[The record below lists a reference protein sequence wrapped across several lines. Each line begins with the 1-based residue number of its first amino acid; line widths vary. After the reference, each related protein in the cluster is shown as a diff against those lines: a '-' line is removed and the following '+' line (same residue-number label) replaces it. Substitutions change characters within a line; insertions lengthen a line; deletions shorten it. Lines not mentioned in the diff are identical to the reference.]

1 MRKAC
6 MAGISVLIGI
16 SMLAG
21 CGKSLDADTDTV
33 YVQKNG
39 TVLSV
44 DVETLDKDYY
54 DETELK
60 DYVTD
65 AVSTYTGEHGKS
77 AVKLENLSVKDGTAT
92 LKMEYKT
99 PEDYTGFNGIELYEG
114 KVVKALAAGY
124 DFKTD
129 FVSVE
134 DGKVTGTATKEE
146 IYSGEDLKVVIIKAN
161 RDVKVDGTICYVSSE
176 NVKLTGTDSV
186 SIRDGYSLNNGSTAD
201 ESDSDEN
208 IADGTES
215 IGGSTE
221 VSDTDVNDDTTYVK
235 DDGAFETDV
244 YTYIIYK

>member
-6 MAGISVLIGI
+6 MAGIGVLIGI

-21 CGKSLDADTDTV
+21 CGKSLNADTDTV

-39 TVLSV
+39 TVLTV

-65 AVSTYTGEHGKS
+65 AVSAYTEEHGKNT
-77 AVKLENLSVKDGTAT
+77 VKLEGLSVKDSTAT
-92 LKMEYKT
+92 LKMKYKT

-124 DFKTD
+124 DFNTD
-129 FVSVE
+129 FASVE

-146 IYSGEDLKVVIIKAN
+146 IYSGDDLKAVIIKAN
-161 RDVKVDGTICYVSSE
+161 RDVKVDGTICYVSTE
-176 NVKLTGTDSV
+176 NVKLTGADSV
-186 SIRDGYSLNNGSTAD
+186 SIRDGYSLN
-201 ESDSDEN
+201 SDNVSDEN
-208 IADGTES
+208 ASGGTENV
-215 IGGSTE
+215 GGSTE
-221 VSDTDVNDDTTYVK
+221 ISDTDVNDDTAYVK

>member
-1 MRKAC
+1 MKRAC
-6 MAGISVLIGI
+6 MAGIGVLIGI

-21 CGKSLDADTDTV
+21 CGKSLNADADTV

-65 AVSTYTGEHGKS
+65 AISTYTEENGKNT
-77 AVKLENLSVKDGTAT
+77 VKLENLSVKDGTAT
-92 LKMEYKT
+92 LKMKYKT
-99 PEDYTGFNGIELYEG
+99 PEDYSGFNGIELYEG

-124 DFKTD
+124 DFNVD

-134 DGKVTGTATKEE
+134 DGKVTGAATKEE
-146 IYSGEDLKVVIIKAN
+146 IYSGDDLKAVIIKAN
-161 RDVKVDGTICYVSSE
+161 TDVKVDGTICFVSSE

-186 SIRDGYSLNNGSTAD
+186 SIREGYSLSSTESESVNN
-201 ESDSDEN
+201 
-208 IADGTES
+208 GTES
-215 IGGSTE
+215 VGGTTE
-221 VSDTDVNDDTTYVK
+221 AAGTDVDDTTAYVQ

>member
-21 CGKSLDADTDTV
+21 GKSLDADTDTV

-92 LKMEYKT
+92 LKMKYKT

-114 KVVKALAAGY
+114 KVVKALAA
-124 DFKTD
+124 
-129 FVSVE
+129 
-134 DGKVTGTATKEE
+134 
-146 IYSGEDLKVVIIKAN
+146 
-161 RDVKVDGTICYVSSE
+161 
-176 NVKLTGTDSV
+176 DSV
-186 SIRDGYSLNNGSTAD
+186 SIRDGYSLNSGSTAD

>member
-92 LKMEYKT
+92 LKMKYKT

-161 RDVKVDGTICYVSSE
+161 S
-176 NVKLTGTDSV
+176 L
-186 SIRDGYSLNNGSTAD
+186 SIRDGYSLNSGSTAD

>member
-6 MAGISVLIGI
+6 MAGIGVLIGI

-21 CGKSLDADTDTV
+21 CGKSLNADTDTV

-39 TVLSV
+39 TVLTV

-65 AVSTYTGEHGKS
+65 AVSAYTEEHGKNT
-77 AVKLENLSVKDGTAT
+77 VKLEGLSVKDSTAT
-92 LKMEYKT
+92 LKMKYKT

-124 DFKTD
+124 DFNTD

-146 IYSGEDLKVVIIKAN
+146 IYSGDDLKAVIIKAN
-161 RDVKVDGTICYVSSE
+161 RDVKVDGTICYVSTE
-176 NVKLTGTDSV
+176 NVKLTGADSV
-186 SIRDGYSLNNGSTAD
+186 SIRDGYSLN
-201 ESDSDEN
+201 SDNVSDEN
-208 IADGTES
+208 DSGGTENV
-215 IGGSTE
+215 GGSTE
-221 VSDTDVNDDTTYVK
+221 ISDTDVNDDTAYVK
-235 DDGAFETDV
+235 DDGTFETDV

>member
-77 AVKLENLSVKDGTAT
+77 AVKLENLSVKDGTAI
-92 LKMEYKT
+92 LKMKYKT
-99 PEDYTGFNGIELYEG
+99 PEKLLRHSQQDMISRQIL
-114 KVVKALAAGY
+114 
-124 DFKTD
+124 
-129 FVSVE
+129 SVWKME
-134 DGKVTGTATKEE
+134 
-146 IYSGEDLKVVIIKAN
+146 
-161 RDVKVDGTICYVSSE
+161 R
-176 NVKLTGTDSV
+176 
-186 SIRDGYSLNNGSTAD
+186 
-201 ESDSDEN
+201 
-208 IADGTES
+208 
-215 IGGSTE
+215 
-221 VSDTDVNDDTTYVK
+221 
-235 DDGAFETDV
+235 
-244 YTYIIYK
+244 

>member
-65 AVSTYTGEHGKS
+65 VLI
-77 AVKLENLSVKDGTAT
+77 VLRQD
-92 LKMEYKT
+92 MC
-99 PEDYTGFNGIELYEG
+99 
-114 KVVKALAAGY
+114 
-124 DFKTD
+124 
-129 FVSVE
+129 
-134 DGKVTGTATKEE
+134 
-146 IYSGEDLKVVIIKAN
+146 IILRKPTRWSRN
-161 RDVKVDGTICYVSSE
+161 
-176 NVKLTGTDSV
+176 
-186 SIRDGYSLNNGSTAD
+186 
-201 ESDSDEN
+201 
-208 IADGTES
+208 
-215 IGGSTE
+215 
-221 VSDTDVNDDTTYVK
+221 
-235 DDGAFETDV
+235 F
-244 YTYIIYK
+244 

>member
-92 LKMEYKT
+92 LKMKYKT
-99 PEDYTGFNGIELYEG
+99 PEDYTGFNGIALYEG
-114 KVVKALAAGY
+114 KVV
-124 DFKTD
+124 
-129 FVSVE
+129 
-134 DGKVTGTATKEE
+134 
-146 IYSGEDLKVVIIKAN
+146 IIKAI

-186 SIRDGYSLNNGSTAD
+186 SIRDGYSLNSGSTAD

-244 YTYIIYK
+244 YTYIINK

>member
-92 LKMEYKT
+92 LKMKYKT

-146 IYSGEDLKVVIIKAN
+146 IYSGEDL
-161 RDVKVDGTICYVSSE
+161 KVDGTICYVSSE

>member
-65 AVSTYTGEHGKS
+65 AVSTYTGEHGK
-77 AVKLENLSVKDGTAT
+77 KECGQTGKSVC
-92 LKMEYKT
+92 
-99 PEDYTGFNGIELYEG
+99 EG
-114 KVVKALAAGY
+114 RYGN
-124 DFKTD
+124 T
-129 FVSVE
+129 
-134 DGKVTGTATKEE
+134 
-146 IYSGEDLKVVIIKAN
+146 
-161 RDVKVDGTICYVSSE
+161 
-176 NVKLTGTDSV
+176 
-186 SIRDGYSLNNGSTAD
+186 
-201 ESDSDEN
+201 
-208 IADGTES
+208 
-215 IGGSTE
+215 
-221 VSDTDVNDDTTYVK
+221 
-235 DDGAFETDV
+235 
-244 YTYIIYK
+244 

>member
-6 MAGISVLIGI
+6 MAGIGVLIGI

-21 CGKSLDADTDTV
+21 CGKSLNADTDTV

-39 TVLSV
+39 TVLTV

-65 AVSTYTGEHGKS
+65 AVSAYTEEHGKNT
-77 AVKLENLSVKDGTAT
+77 VKLEGLSVKESTAT
-92 LKMEYKT
+92 LKMKYKT

-124 DFKTD
+124 DFSTD

-146 IYSGEDLKVVIIKAN
+146 IYSGDDLKAVIIKAN
-161 RDVKVDGTICYVSSE
+161 RDVKVDGTICYVSTE
-176 NVKLTGTDSV
+176 NVKLTGADSV
-186 SIRDGYSLNNGSTAD
+186 SIRDGYSLN
-201 ESDSDEN
+201 SDNVSDEN
-208 IADGTES
+208 ASGGTENV
-215 IGGSTE
+215 GGSTE
-221 VSDTDVNDDTTYVK
+221 ISDTDVNDDTAYVK

>member
-1 MRKAC
+1 

-92 LKMEYKT
+92 LKMKYKT

-146 IYSGEDLKVVIIKAN
+146 IYSGDSSYENQGDRSKLIGASSSLYYQYVPVVQA
-161 RDVKVDGTICYVSSE
+161 YP
-176 NVKLTGTDSV
+176 
-186 SIRDGYSLNNGSTAD
+186 SITS
-201 ESDSDEN
+201 
-208 IADGTES
+208 
-215 IGGSTE
+215 
-221 VSDTDVNDDTTYVK
+221 
-235 DDGAFETDV
+235 
-244 YTYIIYK
+244 YINQ

>member
-77 AVKLENLSVKDGTAT
+77 AVR
-92 LKMEYKT
+92 
-99 PEDYTGFNGIELYEG
+99 
-114 KVVKALAAGY
+114 
-124 DFKTD
+124 
-129 FVSVE
+129 VE

-186 SIRDGYSLNNGSTAD
+186 SIRDGYSLNSGSTAD

>member
-92 LKMEYKT
+92 LKMKYKT

-114 KVVKALAAGY
+114 KVVKALAA
-124 DFKTD
+124 
-129 FVSVE
+129 

>member
-1 MRKAC
+1 MRRAC
-6 MAGISVLIGI
+6 MAGIGVLIGI
-16 SMLAG
+16 SLLAG

-44 DVETLDKDYY
+44 DTETLDKDYY

-65 AVSTYTGEHGKS
+65 AVSVYTEEHGKG
-77 AVKLENLSVKDGTAT
+77 AVKLEELSVKDGTAT
-92 LKMEYKT
+92 LKMKYKT

-124 DFKTD
+124 DFNVD

-134 DGKVTGTATKEE
+134 DGTVTGTATKEE
-146 IYSGEDLKVVIIKAN
+146 IYSGDNLKAVIIKAN

-186 SIRDGYSLNNGSTAD
+186 SIREGYSLKGADSENVNN
-201 ESDSDEN
+201 E
-208 IADGTES
+208 TES
-215 IGGSTE
+215 VGGTSE
-221 VSDTDVNDDTTYVK
+221 ISDTDVNDDTAYVK
-235 DDGAFETDV
+235 DNGAFETDV

>member
-65 AVSTYTGEHGKS
+65 VVSTYTGEHGKS

-92 LKMEYKT
+92 LKMKYKT

-134 DGKVTGTATKEE
+134 DGKV
-146 IYSGEDLKVVIIKAN
+146 VIIKAN

-186 SIRDGYSLNNGSTAD
+186 SIRDGYSLNSGSTAD

>member
-92 LKMEYKT
+92 LKMKYK
-99 PEDYTGFNGIELYEG
+99 L
-114 KVVKALAAGY
+114 
-124 DFKTD
+124 
-129 FVSVE
+129 
-134 DGKVTGTATKEE
+134 
-146 IYSGEDLKVVIIKAN
+146 
-161 RDVKVDGTICYVSSE
+161 
-176 NVKLTGTDSV
+176 
-186 SIRDGYSLNNGSTAD
+186 SL
-201 ESDSDEN
+201 
-208 IADGTES
+208 IH
-215 IGGSTE
+215 I
-221 VSDTDVNDDTTYVK
+221 
-235 DDGAFETDV
+235 
-244 YTYIIYK
+244 

>member
-92 LKMEYKT
+92 LKMKYKT
-99 PEDYTGFNGIELYEG
+99 PEDYTGFCSFSGIFQC
-114 KVVKALAAGY
+114 A
-124 DFKTD
+124 
-129 FVSVE
+129 
-134 DGKVTGTATKEE
+134 
-146 IYSGEDLKVVIIKAN
+146 
-161 RDVKVDGTICYVSSE
+161 VDGQVQSFGRSPEHSWFGTIYRRGS
-176 NVKLTGTDSV
+176 
-186 SIRDGYSLNNGSTAD
+186 RPFYQFGYQL
-201 ESDSDEN
+201 
-208 IADGTES
+208 
-215 IGGSTE
+215 
-221 VSDTDVNDDTTYVK
+221 
-235 DDGAFETDV
+235 
-244 YTYIIYK
+244 